1 MSNDRNAEFWNLAAP
16 HLAAGRCDEGTMMGN
31 PCLRVK
37 GNFVAMHW
45 SKGGGMIV
53 KLDQPSVLRHIEAGH
68 GAAFSPNGRVFKEW
82 LAVPESDTARWEPIL
97 AEAINL
103 AAARK

>member
-1 MSNDRNAEFWNLAAP
+1 MAAP

-37 GNFVAMHW
+37 GEFVAMHW
-45 SKGGGMIV
+45 AKGGGMIV
-53 KLDQPSVLRHIEAGH
+53 KLDQQAVLEHIEAGH

-82 LAVPESDTARWEPIL
+82 LSVPDANISSWEPIL
-97 AEAINL
+97 EAAISL
-103 AAARK
+103 AASRK